1 MEAHY
6 PSQYGPDG
14 LRYTSRGEERGMMPG
29 KRALVVDDSRSA
41 RVVLSRM
48 LERYGILVDSADSAE
63 AALEYLKDR
72 RPDVIFM
79 DHLMPG
85 MDGLAA
91 VREIKANPGLASIPI
106 MMYTSQEGE
115 IYSGQARASGAVG
128 VLPKSIRPIDV
139 TKALYQLQLLPDR
152 RDGEPSALESPAGD
166 APRERAPAPP
176 AAAASV
182 EALLKEQNQELRK
195 FVVSTLDAWTHRVV
209 AELRPREPEVIG
221 GEEEAAAHRPP
232 PRSWP
237 WVLATSAALA
247 ALLAVGMLYWQALMA
262 REQAERALE
271 AVNASNETLTK
282 AIEKWRIAGDVSAD
296 SASQTGFRPLVL
308 AVPFGEQAL
317 SPARLESVRTL
328 VAQLERAAI
337 NGVVRI
343 ENFNG
348 NFCLVRAG
356 QDGYTL
362 AAPASPAAQ
371 CDQVGNPFDDTSTSA
386 SRQPLAFANLAASV
400 RQRTGGAI
408 ELSVVAGP
416 RDRLAVAYP
425 AMEQATAGQWNA
437 AAQANNRIEISIV
450 ER

>member
-1 MEAHY
+1 
-6 PSQYGPDG
+6 
-14 LRYTSRGEERGMMPG
+14 MMPG

-48 LERYGILVDSADSAE
+48 LERYGILVDAADSAE

-85 MDGLAA
+85 MDGLTA
-91 VREIKANPGLASIPI
+91 VREIKANPELAAIPI

-115 IYSGQARASGAVG
+115 IYGSQARASGAVG

-152 RDGEPSALESPAGD
+152 RDGEPSALEPVGGMPQREEIPAT
-166 APRERAPAPP
+166 PAV
-176 AAAASV
+176 AASV
-182 EALLKEQNQELRK
+182 EALLKEQSLELRK
-195 FVVSTLDAWTHRVV
+195 FVVSTLDTWTHRLV
-209 AELRPREPEVIG
+209 AELRPREPEVVG
-221 GEEEAAAHRPP
+221 DEDEAMPAKAPPSRP
-232 PRSWP
+232 WP
-237 WVLATSAALA
+237 WVLATVAALA
-247 ALLAVGMLYWQALMA
+247 ALLVVGALYWQARVA
-262 REQAERALE
+262 TQQAERALE

-337 NGVVRI
+337 SGVVRI
-343 ENFNG
+343 ESFNG
-348 NFCLVRAG
+348 NFCLASAG

-362 AAPASPAAQ
+362 APPASPASR

-386 SRQPLAFANLAASV
+386 TRQPLAFANLAASV

-408 ELSVVAGP
+408 ELAVVAGP

-425 AMEQATAGQWNA
+425 PIEQATAGQWNA